1 MVNVRRLVVMGVLL
15 SSVAVTSSPG
25 GITFGVYYAGGREIE
40 RTGKPGD
47 TVWVEQAMVHT
58 FIPDTI
64 TGDPII
70 MVPGMG
76 LGSYIY
82 LGTPDGRKGWAQIF
96 AEAGYPVYV
105 YDIPEYS
112 TSGGFD
118 VNKCNDLIDAI
129 VIDIND
135 LIDPVATLRYPVN
148 PDGVQI
154 TTTGKGK
161 GRRTT
166 VECPELPPTYAYW
179 STNST
184 NKNTWSSWGFGDT
197 TDSPY
202 PEVRFP
208 VAQIDQL
215 EKHYPLRYQDL
226 LVEDTAPL
234 TGDVEA
240 EAILPLCEKIGR
252 PVILMIHS
260 ASAAYFQPL
269 LLARPEYFQALVN
282 LEQAFIAADSEP
294 ATVAAFA
301 ALVGNRPFLSVYAD
315 YVAER
320 GQTAR
325 KELSLAITDAIL
337 AQGGMAAII
346 DLPAEGIRGNT
357 HLMMQDNNNDVIAG
371 KIIHWLQNVLPVANP
386 PALETA
392 GAAVGP
398 LDEACLV
405 RRSAALLCVAAQRL
419 PWIR

>member
-1 MVNVRRLVVMGVLL
+1 MPPFSLFERRLAMLTKKRAVLITTIL
-15 SSVAVTSSPG
+15 AVGAVNALG
-25 GITFGVYYAGGREIE
+25 GITLGVYYAGGREIE

-58 FIPDTI
+58 LIPDAP

-96 AEAGYPVYV
+96 AEAGHPVYV

-118 VNKCNDLIDAI
+118 VNKCNDLVGSI
-129 VIDIND
+129 VIDVND
-135 LIDPVATLRYPVN
+135 LLNPFATLYLPLDPNTIEVA
-148 PDGVQI
+148 
-154 TTTGKGK
+154 TTGKGK
-161 GRRTT
+161 GKKTT
-166 VECPELPPTYAYW
+166 VQCPELPPTYAYW

-184 NKNTWSSWGFGDT
+184 NKNTWSSWGLGDT

-202 PEVRFP
+202 PNVRYP
-208 VAQIDQL
+208 VAQVDQL
-215 EKHYPLRYQDL
+215 EKHYPLRYQDML
-226 LVEDTAPL
+226 MEDVAPV

-240 EAILPLCEKIGR
+240 EAIVPLCEKIGK

-269 LLARPEYFQALVN
+269 LQARPELFKALINV
-282 LEQAFIAADSEP
+282 EQAFIAADSEP
-294 ATVAAFA
+294 ATVEAFA
-301 ALVGNRPFLSVYAD
+301 ALVGKKPFLSVYAD
-315 YVAER
+315 YIAER

-325 KELSLAITDAIL
+325 KELSQAITDAIL
-337 AQGGMAAII
+337 AQGGTAGFI
-346 DLPAEGIRGNT
+346 DLPAQGIFGNT

-371 KIIHWLQNVLPVANP
+371 KIIEWLAANV
-386 PALETA
+386 
-392 GAAVGP
+392 VGN
-398 LDEACLV
+398 
-405 RRSAALLCVAAQRL
+405 
-419 PWIR
+419 